1 MYEQVDDMEISIKAL
16 ADYMDISSITDLK
29 RIFYASTVLKY
40 KKSATIDDKLFKDM
54 FCILVSG
61 AVRHFRIN
69 DESGEEQTL
78 RFTFSCEV
86 LYTCQLIEII
96 EEGMQSISDCMVLAV
111 PYALLQKFGEDEH
124 LKKNVQELIMKNL
137 EFEVSLLRMPPEMRY
152 KILIRRC
159 RDIFLIVPL
168 KHIASFLGITPQALC
183 RIRKR
188 LL

>member
-1 MYEQVDDMEISIKAL
+1 MYEQVADMEICIKAL
-16 ADYMDISSITDLK
+16 ADNIDTSSITDLR

-61 AVRHFRIN
+61 AIRHYRIN
-69 DESGEEQTL
+69 DDSGEEQTL
-78 RFTFSCEV
+78 RFTFSGEV
-86 LYTCQLIEII
+86 LYTCQVLEII
-96 EEGMQSISDCMVLAV
+96 EEGMQSISDCMMLVI
-111 PYALLQKFGEDEH
+111 PYSVLQKFGEDEH

-159 RDIFLIVPL
+159 HDIFLIVPL
-168 KHIASFLGITPQALC
+168 KYIASFLGITPQALC